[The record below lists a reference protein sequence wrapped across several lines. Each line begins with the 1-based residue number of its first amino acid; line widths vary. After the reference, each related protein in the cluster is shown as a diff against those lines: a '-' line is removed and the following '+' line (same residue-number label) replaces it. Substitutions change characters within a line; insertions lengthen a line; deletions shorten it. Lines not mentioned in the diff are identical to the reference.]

1 MVWIFWVFSW
11 CVSCPTITGMGG
23 RKVGD
28 AEDDGKRIARAL
40 VGIWDHWLEGEWM
53 ARPGEVLRAEAFR
66 VRRLFF

>member
-1 MVWIFWVFSW
+1 
-11 CVSCPTITGMGG
+11 MGG